1 MKPSLNAAGVMHAL
15 GAIAGK
21 TLGLFFV
28 ACFAVGWAHAQ
39 YVPSQTVV
47 RNVDTIHVQ
56 ADGQT
61 YKTIESMTRIDTPQ
75 GVREDGERKLSFNE
89 KQETLEILEAYT
101 LQPNGTRVDV
111 APDKIRK
118 QDGENLDAY
127 SDSKTMV
134 MIFPQV
140 KVGSQLYYKAKSHQ
154 HTPDFPG
161 HFYWSEFFTPHYRY
175 EHAEFVLTHEAD
187 VKLAVDAAGL
197 VGGRVAPLPE
207 DAPGVVRYRYVFQQ
221 KQALP
226 MESGQVDITDF
237 APHLAFSTFASY
249 ADFAH
254 AYQVRAKPMAAVTP
268 AIAALAKE
276 LVAGATDDRTKV
288 RKLYNWVSG
297 NIRYVSESVGSNGF
311 IPHAAHSVLEN
322 RYGDCKDHVVL
333 LEALLAAVGIESSTA
348 LINSDSSFT
357 LPKLPIGTPFD
368 HVITY
373 IPQLDLYLDS
383 TSPFA
388 PMGTLPA
395 GDMGK
400 PVLIA
405 ATGKI
410 GKTPSQSPLHDFIT
424 SESELVLHND
434 GRVSGKNKSSMHG
447 SFEVS
452 SRGTHFSYQNQDPV
466 EVVNSSL
473 RRYQETG
480 AGAFKKNEPSNLD
493 APWSVESVFEL
504 DPVVN
509 VPGPSAMTFP
519 QGLAS
524 SRLKAMASYKPPVS
538 RLFPTFCSSVRYTE
552 TTMLQFPTNVQ
563 VERIPSDI
571 NFQRGAIQYQSTYSS
586 QGQQIK
592 AVRVYTSQRKNP
604 FCNAQDDDEWNALRA
619 VLQRDLRAQVFF
631 K

>member
-1 MKPSLNAAGVMHAL
+1 MHAL
-15 GAIAGK
+15 GAIVGK
-21 TLGLFFV
+21 TIGLFSV

-61 YKTIESMTRIDTPQ
+61 YKTIESMIRIDTPQ

-89 KQETLEILEAYT
+89 KQETLEIVEAYT

-175 EHAEFVLTHEAD
+175 DHAEFVLTHEAD
-187 VKLAVDAAGL
+187 VKLAVDAVGL

-357 LPKLPIGTPFD
+357 LPKLPISTPFD

-410 GKTPSQSPLHDFIT
+410 GKTPSQSPLNDYT
-424 SESELVLHND
+424 QSESVLVLHDD
-434 GRVSGKNKSSMHG
+434 GNVTGKNISRMKG
-447 SFEVS
+447 SFEVG
-452 SRGTHFSYQNQDPV
+452 SRGTHFSYQNQDQV
-466 EVVNSSL
+466 EVVNKFL
-473 RRYQETG
+473 RRFQESG
-480 AGAFKKNEPSNLD
+480 VGEFMKNDPGNLE

-509 VPGPSAMTFP
+509 VPGPSAMTIP
-519 QGLAS
+519 HGLAS
-524 SRLKAMASYKPPVS
+524 NRLKGMASYKPPAD
-538 RLFPTFCSSVRYTE
+538 RRFPANCSSAGYTE
-552 TTMLQFPTNVQ
+552 TTTLQFPANVQ
-563 VERIPSDI
+563 VERMPGNIS
-571 NFQRGAIQYQSTYSS
+571 FQRGAIDYQATYSRL
-586 QGQQIK
+586 GQQIK
-592 AVRVYTSQRKNP
+592 VVRVYTAQRKNP
-604 FCNAQDDDEWNALRA
+604 MCNAQDDRAWDEFRV